1 MSISK
6 RTYISN
12 LNTPNKVH
20 NFGFINRYQ
29 VRTPS
34 YELLPFPLKAF
45 LGKNIAP
52 QVKQWWRK
60 HLDPISKSLALHT
73 SFTLLLKLQSYSVYI
88 FKQVNCKPGHQRLF
102 LWQMRRAQ
110 QSAATLLLLDVISSP
125 NAAAPI
131 STVPCGKQGRAHE
144 QNSNAPFKNITVKY
158 CTSLYTPQI
167 LICRRRRLTCE
178 NWRSA
183 KQTQHLHIHLS
194 LTKPTTSLSKS
205 SSD

>member
-1 MSISK
+1 MAQA
-6 RTYISN
+6 T
-12 LNTPNKVH
+12 
-20 NFGFINRYQ
+20 
-29 VRTPS
+29 
-34 YELLPFPLKAF
+34 
-45 LGKNIAP
+45 
-52 QVKQWWRK
+52 
-60 HLDPISKSLALHT
+60 ISKSLALHT

-88 FKQVNCKPGHQRLF
+88 FKQVNCKPGYQRLF

-110 QSAATLLLLDVISSP
+110 QSVPRCFFLMLSLHPMQQL
-125 NAAAPI
+125 PI

-144 QNSNAPFKNITVKY
+144 QNSNAPFKNITVNY

-194 LTKPTTSLSKS
+194 LTKPTTSLSTS